1 MAVYQ
6 VPIDVGSSNHF
17 IKLPSLGFS
26 PKFIVI
32 SAVLPRRKSCFYC
45 PRHPGSGAGSTVL
58 VSLLLQLSPRST
70 ADTAADRSTSKHFL
84 VLHRRC
90 NMLESQILEKLLT
103 LRAVDCFREEI
114 CRVVLSPYWHH
125 TQMPFTFS
133 LLPQKPL
140 LPHAS
145 RCAAVGQLLQAHQHA
160 AAAQDA
166 LQLKS
171 FRTTSYHT
179 IPVRLAAGQRNRRPD
194 IPRVPHRVHVHPD
207 LLKHVLSHELICRHL
222 GFPFA
227 DLILAHQ
234 IHCVGV
240 RLRHVRAR

>member
-1 MAVYQ
+1 
-6 VPIDVGSSNHF
+6 
-17 IKLPSLGFS
+17 
-26 PKFIVI
+26 
-32 SAVLPRRKSCFYC
+32 
-45 PRHPGSGAGSTVL
+45 
-58 VSLLLQLSPRST
+58 
-70 ADTAADRSTSKHFL
+70 
-84 VLHRRC
+84 
-90 NMLESQILEKLLT
+90 MLESQILEKLLT

-114 CRVVLSPYWHH
+114 CRVVLSPYWQH

-133 LLPQKPL
+133 LLPQKPRL
-140 LPHAS
+140 NISRTPQALPGRQAA

-160 AAAQDA
+160 AVAQDA
-166 LQLKS
+166 VQLKS
-171 FRTTSYHT
+171 CRTTSYNT

-194 IPRVPHRVHVHPD
+194 IPRAPHRVHVHPD

-227 DLILAHQ
+227 DLILAQQ